1 MLREVEDEVV
11 GTHDGRVGVEGP
23 FRPDRPV
30 QAAEGV
36 RGAVVA
42 SAPGAPTPGRLPA
55 FDVECSL
62 DGTLPLGVP
71 IREIRPI

>member
-1 MLREVEDEVV
+1 VLREVEDEVV

-36 RGAVVA
+36 RV
-42 SAPGAPTPGRLPA
+42 L
-55 FDVECSL
+55 
-62 DGTLPLGVP
+62 
-71 IREIRPI
+71 